1 MVAATGA
8 QVLAHVDAKDKIPG
22 MNRGLRASDV
32 IKIGETVELE
42 CLDTPGH
49 TMRHI
54 CVRAHGDQPALFC
67 RDTLFNAG
75 AGNCPN
81 GGRPDELY
89 RTFATQLAKLL
100 GETLIYPGHDCIAQ
114 SGLHPRPRAGQREG
128 QGDAASDGEA
138 GRGAG
143 TGHHTEPGEGDQHF
157 LPTDQ
162 PVRDQAPS
170 RSVPGSGDAEALGAS
185 FHL

>member
-81 GGRPDELY
+81 GGRPES
-89 RTFATQLAKLL
+89 F
-100 GETLIYPGHDCIAQ
+100 
-114 SGLHPRPRAGQREG
+114 
-128 QGDAASDGEA
+128 
-138 GRGAG
+138 
-143 TGHHTEPGEGDQHF
+143 TG
-157 LPTDQ
+157 
-162 PVRDQAPS
+162 PS
-170 RSVPGSGDAEALGAS
+170 PPNSPSCWEKR
-185 FHL
+185 